1 MQVIVAKYSGFCPG
15 VMQAEDTI
23 LSIKDKTKDKIYVYG
38 YLIHNQTYIDYLSS
52 LGIATIEEL
61 EAVEPGSRLVIR
73 THGIDRT
80 LEEKLK
86 ERYHLLDL
94 TCHKVKKIQKIIHSF
109 AQKGYFIVIT
119 GKREHP
125 EVKGLVSY
133 AERCTVIEKEAHVSQ
148 LIQQLEKEGK
158 ESKLSI
164 LIISQTT
171 GDRSLFE
178 STIQAFQKASSVHGW
193 TVEVHDSICS
203 ITALREREA
212 LKNLEKVDVT
222 FVVGDRISSNA
233 TKLYNTLRSHSS
245 QVYFIST
252 LEDLKGLNLDFS
264 QWNTVQV
271 VSSSSTPAF
280 VEKSIVSYLEAL

>member
-15 VMQAEDTI
+15 VMQAEDAI
-23 LSIKDKTKDKIYVYG
+23 LATKEKTKEKIYVYG
-38 YLIHNQTYIDYLSS
+38 YLIHNQIYIDYLSS
-52 LGIATIEEL
+52 LGIETAEDL
-61 EAVEPGSRLVIR
+61 ESVKPGSLLVVR

-80 LEEKLK
+80 LEQTLR
-86 ERYHLLDL
+86 ERYSLLDL
-94 TCHKVKKIQKIIHSF
+94 TCPKVKRVQKIIQSF

-133 AERCTVIEKEAHVSQ
+133 ANRFTVIEKEFQIPIEIEQ
-148 LIQQLEKEGK
+148 LATEPN
-158 ESKLSI
+158 LSI

-178 STIQAFQKASSVHGW
+178 STIKAFQEAGSVYRW
-193 TVEVHDSICS
+193 TIEIHDSICS

-212 LKNLEKVDVT
+212 LRNLEKVDVT
-222 FVVGDRISSNA
+222 FVVGDKLSSNA
-233 TKLYNTLRSHSS
+233 TKLFNTLRAYTPH
-245 QVYFIST
+245 VYFIST
-252 LEDLKGLNLDFS
+252 LKDLNALGLDYS
-264 QWNTVQV
+264 SWRTVQV

-280 VEKSIVSYLEAL
+280 VEKEIVTYLESL